1 MNHRHTQIEAAFHA
15 SGIGADPLIGAIVQ
29 ARQLQYF
36 RNASFECFAAHS
48 VKFAEEAQVFTATQF
63 GIDGQI
69 LSADADAL
77 SECEIVAP
85 DRRLK

>member
-36 RNASFECFAAHS
+36 RNASFECFAAALRKVCRRSAGFHGHS
-48 VKFAEEAQVFTATQF
+48 
-63 GIDGQI
+63 IRHRRPDP
-69 LSADADAL
+69 
-77 SECEIVAP
+77 ECRCRCFV
-85 DRRLK
+85 